1 MSDEWSDERLYTIS
15 QRRELALRTNEH
27 AMVAKGGGRE
37 WLQAYREDVD
47 YLLKHVAQLEDQVGK
62 LEFGVDALKA
72 QLAEAEREIERLYDQ
87 VLGLTDA
94 D

>member
-1 MSDEWSDERLYTIS
+1 MSDEWSGERLYTIS

-27 AMVAKGGGRE
+27 AIVAKGGSRE
-37 WLQAYREDVD
+37 WLHAYREDVD
-47 YLLKHVAQLEDQVGK
+47 YLLKHIAQLEDQVGT

>member
-1 MSDEWSDERLYTIS
+1 MSDEWSDERLYTIR
-15 QRRELALRTNEH
+15 QRREFALRTNEH

-47 YLLKHVAQLEDQVGK
+47 YLLKHIAQLEDQVGT

-72 QLAEAEREIERLYDQ
+72 QLAEAEREIERLYDK
-87 VLGLTDA
+87 VLGLVDE